1 MLEKEQLLAFFEKA
15 SSKYNECSFARCLE
29 GKTPEE
35 VEEIISNVQKEVFS
49 EMNIDE
55 ELGFESLGQ
64 ISEAFEDDY
73 SFMRRF
79 YKFVMEEAD
88 IGDKV
93 VMSSEE
99 YSKKCERVEQFTK
112 ATENKIAASTNLDS
126 KEEDTLYIDLYRMII
141 AIAGDSEEYESD
153 GNEHENEDEHAMSM
167 TMTMTMTMN
176 TIMNMRT
183 STNVNM
189 NNSMK
194 KIVTPAPAENAV
206 KLVMNLENTKMRK
219 PITRMKSNTTTKV
232 RYNFIIRN

>member
-153 GNEHENEDEHAMSM
+153 GNEHENEDEHDHEHDHDHDHDHEHDHEHAHEHKCKHEQQHEKDCD
-167 TMTMTMTMN
+167 TC
-176 TIMNMRT
+176 
-183 STNVNM
+183 
-189 NNSMK
+189 
-194 KIVTPAPAENAV
+194 AC
-206 KLVMNLENTKMRK
+206 RK
-219 PITRMKSNTTTKV
+219 CSKTCDEP
-232 RYNFIIRN
+232 